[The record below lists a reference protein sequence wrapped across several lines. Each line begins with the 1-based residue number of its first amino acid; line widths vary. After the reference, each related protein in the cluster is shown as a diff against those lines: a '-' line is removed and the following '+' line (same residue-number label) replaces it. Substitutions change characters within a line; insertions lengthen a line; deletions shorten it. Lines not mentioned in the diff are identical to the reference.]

1 MQLIANGSQ
10 YGTAPPAPQAA
21 VGTPGYINNQTPGA
35 GVTPTVIDPDVNNA
49 IIAELANV
57 LAAVGIALSPGTFT
71 QIAQAMKRLGASNV
85 TSESANATLTAD
97 NAGLVLVN
105 AAGGNVALTL
115 PAANGMNGLP
125 MRFAFVRTD
134 NSTNTVTI
142 TAAGTD
148 TIQPAGTASITLSG
162 ANDAAELAANGTNG
176 WVMPAAATRSQLLYY
191 DTAGSYTPAVPP
203 GFTRARVKC
212 WGGGAGGGG
221 SGATYGGAG
230 GCGGNLS
237 EDILTGIGGATLDV
251 TVGAGGTGGASGG
264 GNGTAGG
271 ASSVA
276 IAGVTKVLANG
287 GNGGEGGTAGG
298 ASPAGGTPG
307 AAGTGTV
314 QMTAGHAAGNG
325 GASGSSAPAGG
336 SGGGGPNAGA
346 STAGSPGG
354 GGAGSAGGSAGAGA
368 NGAPGAVI
376 VEFF

>member
-10 YGTAPPAPQAA
+10 AGTSPPAPQAA

-71 QIAQAMKRLGASNV
+71 QIAQAMRRLGACNV
-85 TSESANATLTAD
+85 TSETSSATLTAD

-105 AAGGNVALTL
+105 AAGGNVTLTL

-162 ANDAAELAANGTNG
+162 ANDAAELTANGTNG
-176 WVMPAAATRSQLLYY
+176 WAMPGLSRTRTQNWYATHG
-191 DTAGSYTPAVPP
+191 TYTLNVP
-203 GFTRARVKC
+203 GGYRQARIRC
-212 WGGGAGGGG
+212 WGAGGGG
-221 SGATYGGAG
+221 GGGDASYGGAG
-230 GCGGNLS
+230 GAGGNYAEEIADVAGVAS
-237 EDILTGIGGATLDV
+237 LTV
-251 TVGAGGTGGASGG
+251 TVGTGGASGSSSG
-264 GNGTAGG
+264 TNGSAGG

-276 IAGVTKVLANG
+276 NGGTTLALANG
-287 GNGGEGGTAGG
+287 GGGGFGG
-298 ASPAGGTPG
+298 ASGSSAYGGPAG
-307 AAGTGTV
+307 ALGTGTV
-314 QMTAGHAAGNG
+314 QMTAGG
-325 GASGSSAPAGG
+325 GSGSAQATGSSAA
-336 SGGGGPNAGA
+336 GGGGTASGGPGTSGGPPSGSPGAGGA
-346 STAGSPGG
+346 GGGVSTAGT
-354 GGAGSAGGSAGAGA
+354 AGADG
-368 NGAPGAVI
+368 GVLI
-376 VEFF
+376 EFF